1 MKSPYC
7 GNSNSCVDATI
18 RPYADEDHVVL
29 TDTAS
34 KTGKG
39 VYLLF
44 DEDEWKDFVRGVKD
58 GAFDWDA
65 LQAQRRLAAR
75 RVAGT
80 PVAPDTSRRTPENL
94 AYVNGQYAERNGW
107 VPLTFERFCRKFTHD
122 VNDDKSRSLYDAFQT
137 GRRAEAHEKSM
148 REGH

>member
-18 RPYADEDHVVL
+18 RPYADEDHVVV

-39 VYLLF
+39 TYLLF
-44 DEDEWKDFVRGVKD
+44 DEDEWNKFVRAVKD
-58 GAFDWDA
+58 GVFDWDA
-65 LQAQRRLAAR
+65 LQAQRRLEAR

-94 AYVNGQYAERNGW
+94 AYVNGRHAERAGW
-107 VPLTFERFCRKFTHD
+107 VPYTLAMFCRKFSHD
-122 VNDDKSRSLYDAFQT
+122 VNDDRSRALYDAFQN
-137 GRRAEAHEKSM
+137 GRRAEAHDKSIA
-148 REGH
+148 EGH